1 LETKRNRAMDLRDI
15 VLNYLTDNEKGMQQL
30 ITWFLNDVMNE
41 EVAQQ
46 AGVPRYAR
54 SSSRRAHRNGY
65 RQRSLKTRFGELS
78 LLKPQLREIPFETK
92 VFDRYSRTEKA
103 LVNAIIESYLQGV
116 STRNV
121 EKIVSCLGVN
131 QLSASYVSKVA
142 QELDEKIHEF
152 LENPIDTYIPFLFVD
167 ASYFKV
173 RDGIRYVN
181 KALFVVAGVRPD
193 GYREIFTFSVAD
205 AEHELTW
212 EGIFS
217 DLKERG
223 LNKVDLII
231 SDGHNGIQTAA
242 ETMFPGSSWQMC
254 HVHFIR
260 AVLRKVPRKY
270 HKEIA
275 ETLKECLR
283 DPHRL
288 QEFAVQLDGRGL
300 SRAAD
305 TIHRF
310 NHGLMNYRSFPP
322 EFWKKIRTT
331 NLLERVNKE
340 LKRRSRKIGA
350 FPNDASLLRLAGSI
364 LIDINEEWITGNR
377 YLSVKSEMISLDTVA
392 ADFTAI

>member
-1 LETKRNRAMDLRDI
+1 MDLRDI

-54 SSSRRAHRNGY
+54 SSARRAHRNGY

-103 LVNAIIESYLQGV
+103 LVNAIIESYLQRV

-121 EKIVSCLGVN
+121 ETVVAHLGVN
-131 QLSASYVSKVA
+131 QLSASYVSKVGR
-142 QELDEKIHEF
+142 ELDVKVQEFMEKP
-152 LENPIDTYIPFLFVD
+152 LDSYYPYLFVD

-173 RDGIRYVN
+173 RDETRYVN
-181 KALFVVAGVRPD
+181 KALLVIIGVRTD
-193 GYREIFTFSVAD
+193 GHREVLAARVAD
-205 AEHELTW
+205 AESELTW
-212 EGIFS
+212 EGMFS
-217 DLKERG
+217 DLKEHG
-223 LNKVDLII
+223 LANVDLIV
-231 SDGHNGIQTAA
+231 SDGHTGIQSAA
-242 ETMFPGSSWQMC
+242 GRMFPGSSWQMC

-270 HKEIA
+270 QKEIA
-275 ETLKECLR
+275 EVLKESLT
-283 DPHRL
+283 DSGKL
-288 QEFAVQLDGRGL
+288 LEFAAQLDERGL

-310 NHGLMNYRSFPP
+310 HHGLMNYRSFPP

-331 NLLERVNKE
+331 NLLERVNRE
-340 LKRRSRKIGA
+340 LKRRSKKIGA
-350 FPNDASLLRLAGSI
+350 FPSDASLLRLAGSI
-364 LIDINEEWITGNR
+364 LIDINEEWITGSR
-377 YLSVKSEMISLDTVA
+377 YLSAKNEIISLDTEA
-392 ADFTAI
+392 SDFTAI

>member
-1 LETKRNRAMDLRDI
+1 MNLRDI

-78 LLKPQLREIPFETK
+78 LQKPQLREIPFETK
-92 VFDRYSRTEKA
+92 VFDWYSRTEKA

-121 EKIVSCLGVN
+121 ETVVSHLGVN
-131 QLSASYVSKVA
+131 QLSASYVSKVGR
-142 QELDEKIHEF
+142 ELDTKVQEFMEKS
-152 LENPIDTYIPFLFVD
+152 LDSYYPYLFVD

-173 RDGIRYVN
+173 RDETRYVN
-181 KALFVVAGVRPD
+181 KALLVIIGVRTD
-193 GYREIFTFSVAD
+193 GHREVLGARVAD

-212 EGIFS
+212 EGMFS
-217 DLKERG
+217 DLKEQG
-223 LNKVDLII
+223 LTKVDLII
-231 SDGHNGIQTAA
+231 SDGHTGIQSAA
-242 ETMFPGSSWQMC
+242 GRMFPGSSWQMC

-275 ETLKECLR
+275 EVLKECLT
-283 DPHRL
+283 DSGKL
-288 QEFAVQLDGRGL
+288 LEYATQLDERGF

-310 NHGLMNYRSFPP
+310 HHGLMNYRSFPP

-377 YLSVKSEMISLDTVA
+377 YLSVKNEMISLDTVA

>member
-1 LETKRNRAMDLRDI
+1 MNLSDI

-46 AGVPRYAR
+46 AGVPKHAI
-54 SSSRRAHRNGY
+54 SSLRRAHRNGY
-65 RQRSLKTRFGELS
+65 RSRSLKTRFGELN
-78 LLKPQLREIPFETK
+78 LQKPQLREIPFETK
-92 VFDRYSRTEKA
+92 VFERYSRTEKA

-121 EKIVSCLGVN
+121 EKVISHLGVT
-131 QLSASYVSKVA
+131 QISASYVSKVA
-142 QELDEKIHEF
+142 QDLDVKVTEF
-152 LENPIDTYIPFLFVD
+152 MERSLDTHIPYLFVD

-173 RDGIRYVN
+173 RDGVKYVN
-181 KALFVVAGVRPD
+181 KALLVVAGVRED
-193 GYREIFTFSVAD
+193 GYREILGARVAD

-217 DLKERG
+217 DLKDRG
-223 LNKVDLII
+223 LTKVDLII
-231 SDGHNGIQTAA
+231 SDGHTGIQSAA
-242 ETMFPGSSWQMC
+242 SRMFPGSSWQMC

-260 AVLRKVPRKY
+260 AVLRKVSRKY
-270 HKEIA
+270 HKSIA
-275 ETLKECLR
+275 ERLKECLS
-283 DPHRL
+283 DHAL
-288 QEFAVQLDGRGL
+288 LLAYAKELENSGF

-305 TIHRF
+305 TICRF
-310 NHGLMNYRSFPP
+310 EHGLMNYRAFPP
-322 EFWKKIRTT
+322 EHWKKIRTT

-377 YLSVKSEMISLDTVA
+377 YLSVKNEMISLDIGA
-392 ADFTAI
+392 ADFTAL

>member
-1 LETKRNRAMDLRDI
+1 MNLRDI
-15 VLNYLTDNEKGMQQL
+15 VLNYLTDNEEGMQQL

-54 SSSRRAHRNGY
+54 SSSRRAHRNGN
-65 RQRSLKTRFGELS
+65 RTRSLKTRYGELS

-103 LVNAIIESYLQGV
+103 LINAIVESYLQGV

-121 EKIVSCLGVN
+121 EKVISHLGVT
-131 QLSASYVSKVA
+131 QVSASYVSKVA
-142 QELDEKIHEF
+142 QELDFKVTEF
-152 LENPIDTYIPFLFVD
+152 MERSIDSYIPYLVVD

-173 RDGIRYVN
+173 RDGVKYVN
-181 KALFVVAGVRPD
+181 KALLVVVGVRTD
-193 GYREIFTFSVAD
+193 GFREILGARVAD

-212 EGIFS
+212 EGIFA

-231 SDGHNGIQTAA
+231 SDGNTGIQSASGK
-242 ETMFPGSSWQMC
+242 MFPGSSWQMC

-275 ETLKECLR
+275 ETLKECLS
-283 DPHRL
+283 DSARL
-288 QEFAVQLDGRGL
+288 LDYADQLDARGL

-305 TIHRF
+305 TIQRF
-310 NHGLMNYRSFPP
+310 QSGLMNYRSAPP
-322 EFWKKIRTT
+322 EFWKKLRTT
-331 NLLERVNKE
+331 NLLERVHKE
-340 LKRRSRKIGA
+340 LKRRSKKIGA

-377 YLSVKSEMISLDTVA
+377 YLSVKSEMISLDTEA
-392 ADFTAI
+392 EFTAI

>member
-1 LETKRNRAMDLRDI
+1 
-15 VLNYLTDNEKGMQQL
+15 MQQL

-54 SSSRRAHRNGY
+54 SSTRRAHRNGY
-65 RQRSLKTRFGELS
+65 RSRSLKTRFGELS
-78 LLKPQLREIPFETK
+78 LLKPQLREIPFETR
-92 VFDRYSRTEKA
+92 VFERYSRTEKA

-121 EKIVSCLGVN
+121 ETVISHLGIN
-131 QLSASYVSKVA
+131 QISASYVSKVA
-142 QELDEKIHEF
+142 QELDEKVNEF
-152 LENPIDTYIPFLFVD
+152 IERSIDTYIPYLFVD

-173 RDGIRYVN
+173 RDGVRYIN
-181 KALFVVAGVRPD
+181 KALLVAVGVRTD
-193 GYREIFTFSVAD
+193 GHREVLTANVAD

-223 LNKVDLII
+223 LTKVDLII
-231 SDGHNGIQTAA
+231 SDGHTGIQAAA
-242 ETMFPGSSWQMC
+242 ERMFPGSSWQMC

-275 ETLKECLR
+275 ETLKECLS
-283 DPHRL
+283 DSHRL
-288 QEFAVQLDGRGL
+288 QEYAVQLDGRGL

-310 NHGLMNYRSFPP
+310 NHGLMNYRAFPP

-331 NLLERVNKE
+331 NLLERVHKE

-377 YLSVKSEMISLDTVA
+377 YLSVKNEMISPDTVA
-392 ADFTAI
+392 ADFTAIKRYYPLDR

>member
-1 LETKRNRAMDLRDI
+1 MDLRDI

-78 LLKPQLREIPFETK
+78 LLKPQLREVPFETK
-92 VFDRYSRTEKA
+92 VFNRYSRTEKA

-121 EKIVSCLGVN
+121 EDVVSCLGVN

-142 QELDEKIHEF
+142 QELDEKVHKF

-173 RDGIRYVN
+173 RDGVRYVS
-181 KALFVVAGVRPD
+181 KALFIVAGVRTD

-270 HKEIA
+270 HKEIV
-275 ETLKECLR
+275 ETLKECLI
-283 DPHRL
+283 DSHRL
-288 QEFAVQLDGRGL
+288 QEFADQLDGRGL

-310 NHGLMNYRSFPP
+310 QTGLMNYRSFPP

-340 LKRRSRKIGA
+340 LKRRSKKIGA

-377 YLSVKSEMISLDTVA
+377 YLSVKNEMISLDTVA

>member
-1 LETKRNRAMDLRDI
+1 MNLRDI

-78 LLKPQLREIPFETK
+78 LQKPQLREIPFETK
-92 VFDRYSRTEKA
+92 VFDWYSRTEKA

-121 EKIVSCLGVN
+121 ETVVSHLGVN
-131 QLSASYVSKVA
+131 QLSASYVSKVGR
-142 QELDEKIHEF
+142 ELDTKVQEFMEKS
-152 LENPIDTYIPFLFVD
+152 LDSYYPYLFVD

-173 RDGIRYVN
+173 RDETRYVN
-181 KALFVVAGVRPD
+181 KALLVIIGVRTD
-193 GYREIFTFSVAD
+193 GHREVLGARVAD

-212 EGIFS
+212 EGMFS
-217 DLKERG
+217 DLKEQG
-223 LNKVDLII
+223 LTKVDLII
-231 SDGHNGIQTAA
+231 SDGHTGIQSAA
-242 ETMFPGSSWQMC
+242 GRMFPGSSWQMC

-260 AVLRKVPRKY
+260 AVLRKVPHKY

-275 ETLKECLR
+275 EVLKECLT
-283 DPHRL
+283 DSGKL
-288 QEFAVQLDGRGL
+288 LEYATQLDERGF

-310 NHGLMNYRSFPP
+310 HHGLMNYRSFPP

-364 LIDINEEWITGNR
+364 LIDINEEWITGNQ
-377 YLSVKSEMISLDTVA
+377 YLSVKNEMISLDTVA

>member
-1 LETKRNRAMDLRDI
+1 MNLRDI

-41 EVAQQ
+41 EVSQQ
-46 AGVPRYAR
+46 AGVPRHAR
-54 SSSRRAHRNGY
+54 SSSRRAYRNGY
-65 RQRSLKTRFGELS
+65 RSRSLKTRFGELT
-78 LLKPQLREIPFETK
+78 LKKPQLRQVPFETK
-92 VFDRYSRTEKA
+92 VFERYSRTEKA

-121 EKIVSCLGVN
+121 ETVISHLGVN
-131 QLSASYVSKVA
+131 QISASYVSKVA
-142 QELDEKIHEF
+142 QELDVKVNEF
-152 LENPIDTYIPFLFVD
+152 MERTIDSHIPYLFVD

-173 RDGIRYVN
+173 RDGVKYVN
-181 KALFVVAGVRPD
+181 KALLVVVGVRTD
-193 GYREIFTFSVAD
+193 GYREILGARVAD

-223 LNKVDLII
+223 LSNVDLII
-231 SDGHNGIQTAA
+231 SDGHTGIQSAA
-242 ETMFPGSSWQMC
+242 GRMFPGSSWQMC

-275 ETLKECLR
+275 ETLKECLS
-283 DPHRL
+283 DSARL
-288 QEFAVQLDGRGL
+288 LDYADQLDARGL
-300 SRAAD
+300 CRAAD

-310 NHGLMNYRSFPP
+310 HHGLMNYRSAPL

-331 NLLERVNKE
+331 NILERVHKE

-392 ADFTAI
+392 EFTAI

>member
-1 LETKRNRAMDLRDI
+1 MNLNDI

-46 AGVPRYAR
+46 AGVPKHAR

-65 RQRSLKTRFGELS
+65 RSRSLKTRFGDLM
-78 LLKPQLREIPFETK
+78 LQKPQLREIPFETK
-92 VFDRYSRTEKA
+92 VFERYSRAEKA

-121 EKIVSCLGVN
+121 EKVISHLGVT
-131 QLSASYVSKVA
+131 QISASYVSKVA
-142 QELDEKIHEF
+142 QELDVKITEF
-152 LENPIDTYIPFLFVD
+152 MERTIDSHFPYLFVD

-173 RDGIRYVN
+173 RDGVKYVN
-181 KALFVVAGVRPD
+181 ESSSRSSRVRED
-193 GYREIFTFSVAD
+193 GYREILGARVAD

-217 DLKERG
+217 DLKDRG
-223 LNKVDLII
+223 LSKVDLVI
-231 SDGHNGIQTAA
+231 SDGHSGIQSAA
-242 ETMFPGSSWQMC
+242 ERMFPGSSWQLC

-260 AVLRKVPRKY
+260 AVLRKVSRKY
-270 HKEIA
+270 HKSIA
-275 ETLKECLR
+275 ERLKECLS
-283 DPHRL
+283 DHAL
-288 QEFAVQLDGRGL
+288 LLAYAKELENFGL

-305 TIHRF
+305 TIYRF
-310 NHGLMNYRSFPP
+310 EHGLMNYRAFPP
-322 EFWKKIRTT
+322 EHWKKIRTT

-350 FPNDASLLRLAGSI
+350 FPNDASLLRLTGSI

-377 YLSVKSEMISLDTVA
+377 YLSVKSEMISLDTGC
-392 ADFTAI
+392 ADFTAL

>member
-1 LETKRNRAMDLRDI
+1 MDLRDI
-15 VLNYLTDNEKGMQQL
+15 ILNYLSDNETGMQQL

-54 SSSRRAHRNGY
+54 SSTRRAHRNGY
-65 RQRSLKTRFGELS
+65 RPRTLKTRFGELS
-78 LLKPQLREIPFETK
+78 LQKPQLREIPFETK
-92 VFDRYSRTEKA
+92 VFERYSRTEKA

-121 EKIVSCLGVN
+121 KNVISHLGVN
-131 QLSASYVSKVA
+131 QVSALYVSKVA
-142 QELDEKIHEF
+142 HELDDKVIEF
-152 LENPIDTYIPFLFVD
+152 MERLIDPHIPYLFVD
-167 ASYFKV
+167 ATYFKV
-173 RDGIRYVN
+173 RDGVRYIY
-181 KALFVVAGVRPD
+181 KALLVVAGVRTD
-193 GYREIFTFSVAD
+193 GHREILAAVVAD
-205 AEHELTW
+205 AEHELSW

-217 DLKERG
+217 DIKERG
-223 LNKVDLII
+223 LNKVDLIV
-231 SDGHNGIQTAA
+231 SDGHAGIQAA
-242 ETMFPGSSWQMC
+242 AQTMFPGSSWQMC

-275 ETLKECLR
+275 ETLKDCLS
-283 DPHRL
+283 DSHRL
-288 QEFAVQLDGRGL
+288 QEFAVQLDERGL

-364 LIDINEEWITGNR
+364 LTDINEEWITGNR
-377 YLSVKSEMISLDTVA
+377 YLSVKNEMISLDTA
-392 ADFTAI
+392 ATDFTAL